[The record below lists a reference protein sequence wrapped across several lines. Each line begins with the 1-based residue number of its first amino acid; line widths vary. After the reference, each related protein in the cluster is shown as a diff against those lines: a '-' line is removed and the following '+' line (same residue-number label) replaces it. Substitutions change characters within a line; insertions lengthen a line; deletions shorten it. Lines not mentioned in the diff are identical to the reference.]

1 MVDSTTQAQCR
12 NRASQQ
18 STDSKW
24 DRTSTLSTWTTK
36 QCHGRTLVT
45 SSFAAAADGEEG
57 DAGSEYG
64 GAADGKRGPGLG

>member
-1 MVDSTTQAQCR
+1 MGSNFHAIHMDDKAVSR
-12 NRASQQ
+12 P
-18 STDSKW
+18 
-24 DRTSTLSTWTTK
+24 
-36 QCHGRTLVT
+36 RTLVT

>member
-18 STDSKW
+18 STD
-24 DRTSTLSTWTTK
+24 TWTTK